1 MNSPSFQWFPK
12 LFSFW
17 LLALIF
23 MLAACTTPTATAPP
37 PTAPPL
43 TQPAATATPTE
54 APSSTPTETPTE
66 KPSPTATF
74 TLTPTPTETS
84 TPTLTPEPLVAI
96 ILENNTNI
104 FDGPSSNYNYL
115 ATYSQDLKIQVIGRS
130 EDGNWLV
137 VLLPGGIQ
145 GWVSLEKVELTNQ
158 IENLLAYEAGPV
170 PAPSLTPTPIPQ
182 VSISPYYGIKPG
194 HYEITVWNFKPK
206 EHVVIRIVLAETGV
220 QDVKGYFTMD
230 GDGKFTVTLY
240 SRGSDIDGL
249 YYVVV
254 EGEEGSYAQT
264 EFYIGIP
271 PGNDK

>member
-1 MNSPSFQWFPK
+1 MNSPSFQFLQK
-12 LFSFW
+12 SFGFW
-17 LLALIF
+17 ALVCILL
-23 MLAACTTPTATAPP
+23 LAACTTPTLTASP
-37 PTAPPL
+37 PTEVP
-43 TQPAATATPTE
+43 TQLAATLNPSETPSPVPTATPTE
-54 APSSTPTETPTE
+54 T
-66 KPSPTATF
+66 PSPTATF

-96 ILENNTNI
+96 ILENNINI
-104 FDGPSSNYNYL
+104 FDGPSSTYNYL
-115 ATYSQDLKIQVIGRS
+115 ATYSKGLKVQVIGRS

-145 GWVSLEKVELTNQ
+145 GWVSLEKVEFTNP

-194 HYEITVWNFKPK
+194 QYEITVWNFKPK
-206 EHVVIRIVLAETGV
+206 EQVVIRIVLAETGV

-240 SRGSDIDGL
+240 SQGSDKDGL

-271 PGNDK
+271 PENDN